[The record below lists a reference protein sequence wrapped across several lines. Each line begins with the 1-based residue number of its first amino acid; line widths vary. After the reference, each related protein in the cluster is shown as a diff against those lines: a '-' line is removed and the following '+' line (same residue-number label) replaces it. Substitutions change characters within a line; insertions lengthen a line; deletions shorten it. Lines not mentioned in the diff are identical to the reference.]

1 MSKNIYLI
9 TGGCGFIGSALI
21 RQLLKDKN
29 NTVINIDKL
38 TYASNPSSIGN
49 TNGKNYSFFQEDI
62 INASKIDNIIRKY
75 EPNFVIHLAAESH
88 VDRSIDSPESFIL
101 TNVLGTYHLLE
112 VSYKYWNSLD
122 EKNKKQF
129 KFLLVSTDEVY
140 GSLSKTEDSFVESNS
155 YKPNSPYAASKASAD
170 HLARAWN
177 KTYGFPVITTNTCNN
192 YGKWQFPEKLIPLVI
207 SKCLSNEKI
216 PVYGDGQQIRDWI
229 HVDDHISG
237 LLFALENGSFGSK
250 YNIGSNKELTNIN
263 VVKSICSLLDKI
275 KPKADGSYQDLIEF
289 VIDRPGHDSRY
300 SINSEKIMKLGWKPL
315 INWETGI
322 EDTIKWYLD
331 NIDFL
336 NNKFSGERL
345 GKLSK

>member
-1 MSKNIYLI
+1 MDKKIFLI

-21 RQLLKDKN
+21 RKLLKDKN

-38 TYASNPSSIGN
+38 TYASNQDSIGN
-49 TNGKNYSFFQEDI
+49 TKDKNYVFFQEDI
-62 INASKIDNIIRKY
+62 INSKKIDNIIQRYK
-75 EPNFVIHLAAESH
+75 PNFIIHLAAESH

-101 TNVLGTYHLLE
+101 TNVLGTYHLLDT
-112 VSYKYWNSLD
+112 SYKYWNSLS
-122 EKNKKQF
+122 ENIKNEF

-140 GSLSKTEDSFVESNS
+140 GSLSKKENSFVESNP

-177 KTYGFPVITTNTCNN
+177 KTYDFPVIITNTCNN
-192 YGKWQFPEKLIPLVI
+192 YGEWQYPEKLIPLVI
-207 SKCLSNEKI
+207 SKCLLNKKI

-237 LLFALENGSFGSK
+237 LLFALENGSLGAK
-250 YNIGSNKELTNIN
+250 YNIGSHKEITNIN
-263 VVKSICSLLDKI
+263 VVKSICNLLDKI
-275 KPKADGSYQDLIEF
+275 KPKINGSYLDLIEF
-289 VIDRPGHDSRY
+289 VTDRPGHDNRY

-315 INWETGI
+315 IEWEIGI
-322 EDTIKWYLD
+322 EDTVNWYLN

-336 NNKFSGERL
+336 TNKYSGERL